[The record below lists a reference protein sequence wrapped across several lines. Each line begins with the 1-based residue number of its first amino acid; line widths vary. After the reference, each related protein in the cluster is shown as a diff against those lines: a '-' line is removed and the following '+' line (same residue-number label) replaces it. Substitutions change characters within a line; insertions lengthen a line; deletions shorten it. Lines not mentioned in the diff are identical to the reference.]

1 MEFFNQT
8 TRGEPTI
15 VTGRSIRSVFQTE
28 RDWVETCSGLM
39 DGCRPLLLN
48 STVENAGGGDDF
60 GRVRRLKNHKQRETR
75 RDLKG
80 EAKMAFQALQ
90 AAAKNGEIDINAAQ
104 ASIQK
109 ADVMEGVFTQYTF
122 DFTRYKGPH
131 ADGYNPYYQFAE
143 RL

>member
-15 VTGRSIRSVFQTE
+15 VTGRSIRSVFQPQQ
-28 RDWVETCSGLM
+28 DWVETCSGLM

-48 STVENAGGGDDF
+48 STIESSEGDD
-60 GRVRRLKNHKQRETR
+60 GRRRLNSRKQPKTR

-80 EAKMAFQALQ
+80 EAKRAFQALQ
-90 AAAKNGEIDINAAQ
+90 AKAKNGEIAVNSAQ
-104 ASIQK
+104 AHINEVDPFQ
-109 ADVMEGVFTQYTF
+109 GVFTQYTF

-143 RL
+143 NNYD